1 MVVVAGWRWLQA
13 GQEVV
18 MPNKPEET
26 LHEGAIHA
34 IDSVQEAEQSALE
47 AVRKFLDTVDGVFP
61 DVGSDAGPRRKI
73 IDSAFMMTEQLD
85 GASNKLAQRFVKM
98 SENAL
103 GELEKNART
112 PEK

>member
-1 MVVVAGWRWLQA
+1 
-13 GQEVV
+13 
-18 MPNKPEET
+18 
-26 LHEGAIHA
+26 
-34 IDSVQEAEQSALE
+34 
-47 AVRKFLDTVDGVFP
+47 
-61 DVGSDAGPRRKI
+61 
-73 IDSAFMMTEQLD
+73 MTEQLV